1 MFLQY
6 IFYAL
11 KQIFLREN
19 LNTIDFWVAPNNAN
33 VCLYQQTLPID
44 SNLKTLTFSKIQLKV
59 PPQAENSNVIQS
71 GRYKAN
77 LTYSLTASLS

>member
-1 MFLQY
+1 MKRIKL
-6 IFYAL
+6 
-11 KQIFLREN
+11 LREN
-19 LNTIDFWVAPNNAN
+19 LNTSDFWVAPNNAN

-59 PPQAENSNVIQS
+59 LPQAENSNVIQP

-77 LTYSLTASLS
+77 LTYSLTASLP

>member
-6 IFYAL
+6 RFYAL

-19 LNTIDFWVAPNNAN
+19 LNTIDFWAAPNNAN

-44 SNLKTLTFSKIQLKV
+44 SNLKTLTFSMIQLKV

>member
-71 GRYKAN
+71 GRYKVN

>member
-6 IFYAL
+6 RFYAL

-71 GRYKAN
+71 GRYKVN